1 LGFSAHAALALA
13 SLSVLLGACASS
25 GIEAGRDRT
34 SNAVTGS
41 IPQWAG
47 GEPANVPPRPAVPP
61 GYSAVNAPVAAREA
75 PALTAEEQQK
85 AIAELVAVRNRTQA
99 QARAAREQE
108 DVASDEGL
116 ALARGKYAGETPP
129 RNN

>member
-1 LGFSAHAALALA
+1 M
-13 SLSVLLGACASS
+13 LLGACASS
-25 GIEAGRDRT
+25 SFEAGRDRT

-61 GYSAVNAPVAAREA
+61 AYPAVNAPITPREA
-75 PALTAEEQQK
+75 QALTTEEQQK
-85 AIAELVAVRNRTQA
+85 AIADLVAARTRTQA
-99 QARAAREQE
+99 QAKAAREQE

-116 ALARGKYAGETPP
+116 ALARGKYAGDAPP
-129 RNN
+129 RSN